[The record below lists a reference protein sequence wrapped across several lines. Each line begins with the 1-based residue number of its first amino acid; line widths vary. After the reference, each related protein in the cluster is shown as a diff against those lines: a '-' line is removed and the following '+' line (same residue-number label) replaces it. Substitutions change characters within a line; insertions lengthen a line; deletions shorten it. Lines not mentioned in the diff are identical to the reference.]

1 MFGCVVGGMPMVD
14 NLMDRFLEEL
24 GKEFKNKPVLPVG
37 DPAVD
42 RLPVV
47 FVIDHSDS
55 TRDSGDIIQINEFL
69 KRFAESVGHASTEGW
84 ERIRQHLDF
93 SMIGYNEKA
102 SEILGWTPG
111 SELSAAKMPTLEGS
125 GRTAMGA
132 GLELAANAMMRR
144 LADYRARTLP
154 CYRGYIFNITDGN
167 PTDMAPS
174 DGESPTSQWGRIK
187 QVLDRFET
195 KSSTG
200 SAYAQTFH
208 MASRQANRELL
219 KLLAYDPSRV
229 IDLEQANF
237 DRLFE
242 FIRVSLLMT
251 FE

>member
-1 MFGCVVGGMPMVD
+1 MTD

-24 GKEFKNKPVLPVG
+24 GKELKNKPTLPVG
-37 DPAVD
+37 DPSVD

-55 TRDSGDIIQINEFL
+55 TRESGDIVQINEFL
-69 KRFAESVGHASTEGW
+69 KRFADSVCHATNEGW
-84 ERIRQHLDF
+84 KRIRQHLDF
-93 SMIGYNEKA
+93 CIVGY
-102 SEILGWTPG
+102 SEGAAEVLGWTPG
-111 SELSAAKMPTLEGS
+111 SELSAPKIPTLVGS

-132 GLELAANAMMRR
+132 GLELASNAMMRR
-144 LADYRARTLP
+144 LADYRARSLP

-167 PTDMAPS
+167 PTDMAPA
-174 DGESPTSQWGRIK
+174 DGADASSKWSRIK
-187 QVLDRFET
+187 RVLDSFET

-200 SAYAQTFH
+200 TAYAQTFH
-208 MASRQANRELL
+208 MASRKANRELL
-219 KLLAYDPSRV
+219 GLLAFDPSRV

-237 DRLFE
+237 DELFE

>member
-1 MFGCVVGGMPMVD
+1 MTD

-24 GKEFKNKPVLPVG
+24 GKELKNKPALPVG

-42 RLPVV
+42 RLPVI
-47 FVIDHSDS
+47 FAIDHSDS
-55 TRDSGDIIQINEFL
+55 TRTSGDISQINEFL
-69 KRFAESVGHASTEGW
+69 KRFADSVANASTEGW
-84 ERIRQHLDF
+84 QRIRQHLDF
-93 SMIGYNEKA
+93 CMVGYNERA
-102 SEILGWTPG
+102 TEILEWTPG
-111 SELSAAKMPTLEGS
+111 SDLVAGKIPTLSGS

-167 PTDMAPS
+167 PTDMAPA
-174 DGESPTSQWGRIK
+174 DGSEAVSQWTRVK
-187 QVLDRFET
+187 RVLDSFET

-208 MASRQANRELL
+208 MASRQANRDLL
-219 KLLAYDPSRV
+219 RFLAFDPSRV
-229 IDLEQANF
+229 IDLDEADF

>member
-1 MFGCVVGGMPMVD
+1 MAD
-14 NLMDRFLEEL
+14 DLMGRFLEEL
-24 GKEFKNKPVLPVG
+24 GREFKNKPALPVG
-37 DPAVD
+37 DPSVD

-55 TRDSGDIIQINEFL
+55 TRVSGDIVQINEFL
-69 KRFAESVGHASTEGW
+69 KRFADSVGLASTEGW

-93 SMIGYNEKA
+93 CMVGYSENA

-111 SELSAAKMPTLEGS
+111 AELSAAKIPSLVGS

-132 GLELAANAMMRR
+132 GLELAANAMIRR
-144 LADYRARTLP
+144 LADYQARTLP
-154 CYRGYIFNITDGN
+154 CYRGYIFNVTDGN

-174 DGESPTSQWGRIK
+174 DGDSAASQWTRVK
-187 QVLDRFET
+187 QILDSFET
-195 KSSTG
+195 KSSSG

-219 KLLAYDPSRV
+219 RLLAYDPSRV
-229 IDLEQANF
+229 IDLEQADF